1 MATADEY
8 ARWIVANADKKG
20 TPEFET
26 VARAYQASKPA
37 PESAPTSLAQDL
49 KQGAGNLVAGA
60 VRGAGSIGATL
71 LAPIDI
77 AKDALDGKGLSLES
91 NRKRRADMDAAL
103 QTMGAEPDSLMYQG
117 GKLAGEIAGT
127 AGAGGA
133 VANWLVRV
141 APRLATAAPALVDAV
156 RTGGM
161 SANGA
166 KGVSGLAARTAGG
179 AITGATSA
187 GMVDPETAGAGAVIG
202 GVLPGV
208 AQAVGKGA
216 RAVGRAISGGPVS
229 PEVAALAERANQ
241 LGIDIP
247 ADRIVNSKPMNAIAA
262 TLNYV
267 PFSGR
272 AATEDAMF
280 NQLNTALSRTFGQ
293 DSANVTQA
301 LRKANTDLGSKF
313 DTVLQANTVKIT
325 PQFKT
330 ALADAENQATN
341 ELGQE
346 GASII
351 HKQIADILT
360 KGASGEIDGQAAYNI
375 KKTLDRIGNRN
386 TPEAFYARDL
396 KKSLMD
402 ALNDSLGPKE
412 AAAFKNVRQQY
423 GNMLNLEKIAQN
435 GAEGDISVA
444 RLANMKNIN
453 SPDLQEMADIAAQ
466 FLKSREGN
474 HGAAQRT
481 IMGLGGA
488 ALGGIPAV
496 AAGATGGRVINSLL
510 NSQAAKNAV
519 LGKGTPAV
527 SNTLR
532 KLLPLSYQSGQ
543 LSAQ

>member
-1 MATADEY
+1 MAGPWEKYQTTEASGPWAKY
-8 ARWIVANADKKG
+8 AS
-20 TPEFET
+20 TPTPVETT
-26 VARAYQASKPA
+26 VA
-37 PESAPTSLAQDL
+37 QDI
-49 KQGAGNLVAGA
+49 KQGTGNLVAGA
-60 VRGAGSIGATL
+60 LRGAGSIGKTIL
-71 LAPIDI
+71 SPIDALARAVNGGKPINVGGYDI
-77 AKDALDGKGLSLES
+77 AGQDRGAG
-91 NRKRRADMDAAL
+91 MDAGL
-103 QTMGAEPDSLMYQG
+103 QSMGAEPDSWMYQG

-133 VANWLVRV
+133 VANGLVRV
-141 APRLATAAPALVDAV
+141 APRLATAAPALIDAV

-166 KGVSGLAARTAGG
+166 TGLTGLAARTAGG

-187 GMVDPETAGAGAVIG
+187 GLVDPETMGAGALIG
-202 GVLPGV
+202 GAMPGV
-208 AQAVGKGA
+208 AQVVGKGA
-216 RAVGRAISGGPVS
+216 RAVGRAVSGGPVA
-229 PEVAALAERANQ
+229 PEVAALADRANQ

-272 AATEDAMF
+272 AATEDKMF

-293 DSANVTQA
+293 DSSNVTQA
-301 LRKANTDLGSKF
+301 LRKANTDLGGKF

-325 PQFKT
+325 PTFKQ

-351 HKQIADILT
+351 HKQISNILT
-360 KGASGEIDGQAAYNI
+360 KGALGEIDGQAAYNI
-375 KKTLDRIGNRN
+375 KKTLDRIGQRN
-386 TPEAFYARDL
+386 SPEAYYARDL

-402 ALNDSLGPKE
+402 ALNDSLGPQE
-412 AAAFKNVRQQY
+412 AAAFKGVRQQY
-423 GNMLNLEKIAQN
+423 GNMLSLEKIAQN

-453 SPDLQEMADIAAQ
+453 NPDLQEMADIAAQ
-466 FLKSREGN
+466 FLKSRESN

-496 AAGATGGRVINSLL
+496 AAGATGGRVINSML

-519 LGKGTPAV
+519 LGRSSPTV
-527 SNTLR
+527 SNSLR
-532 KLLPLSYQSGQ
+532 KLLPLTYQSGQ